1 MDPTKLRMEYLLG
14 IFRAAVVTAVGSR
27 SAAAEL
33 AKKGASLLTKGEIF
47 PQFECAQTIFLDFG
61 RRPDQ
66 RKRRVR
72 KLLPDSKIFRSN
84 REPPESEHVSAR
96 FGHSPDLSPCDLL
109 DGPRAWSVRYSARA
123 HFEGV
128 ELQRERRQR
137 QPQISQFF
145 GARVV
150 PVVPGGCRLRFA
162 AGNIHR
168 WYSAH
173 PRRPQPPG
181 DIQTTILIS
190 FNQLQSTETGVAAF
204 VLATDGA
211 CPATRSVT
219 GNCNTVAR
227 CPSQSC
233 VTSTWLP
240 SGNSIASW

>member
-1 MDPTKLRMEYLLG
+1 MFLFEHDLRANASRLSRG
-14 IFRAAVVTAVGSR
+14 KTGSHFSGSCLKR
-27 SAAAEL
+27 
-33 AKKGASLLTKGEIF
+33 EIF
-47 PQFECAQTIFLDFG
+47 SQFECAQTIFLGFG
-61 RRPDQ
+61 ARPDQ

-72 KLLPDSKIFRSN
+72 KLLPDSKICRRN
-84 REPPESEHVSAR
+84 REPPEPEHVSAR
-96 FGHSPDLSPCDLL
+96 FGHSPDLLPCDLL

-162 AGNIHR
+162 AGNIHG
-168 WYSAH
+168 WYSVH